1 MAGLWC
7 CSDCFQHFMYLK
19 QLEWCKWSAVDDLRR
34 NPTSVP
40 GMEVSEDNHVESQNG
55 RSTPTQTIDTTVPP
69 VTPSRHIA
77 ATTAAVK
84 TIANPPQPRKTP
96 QSGRTTVVQDEE
108 LDSLAALPTSPTK
121 PPRPRTQR
129 SMSASKVGTKE
140 AIEAMGIDSS
150 IGPTRQ
156 LRSQTSTTV
165 TPSKGSVKPGR
176 IPKLTR
182 AKDTNSALTVSARGR
197 TGGRPPPATPSRL
210 PTLVPAKRSYV
221 VVDADSGAE
230 SGPGAEGSSGTVN
243 GTAKSPTKEGR
254 ASPTAA
260 VRRSPRKSGKLKLVD
275 DTPPGNEWMNGEEA
289 SSVVVPS
296 SKSGDR
302 PLLRN
307 VKRRRS
313 SFSSVDVVA

>member
-1 MAGLWC
+1 
-7 CSDCFQHFMYLK
+7 MYLK
-19 QLEWCKWSAVDDLRR
+19 QMEWVKWAASEEARR
-34 NPTSVP
+34 TGANAQP
-40 GMEVSEDNHVESQNG
+40 GMDVSEDANSESQNG
-55 RSTPTQTIDTTVPP
+55 RATPTKNVDLSVPP
-69 VTPSRHIA
+69 VTPSRHVA

-84 TIANPPQPRKTP
+84 TIANPPQPRKTH
-96 QSGRTTVVQDEE
+96 QSGRTTVLQDEE
-108 LDSLAALPTSPTK
+108 LDLLSALPASPTK
-121 PPRPRTQR
+121 SARPKTQR
-129 SMSASKVGTKE
+129 TMSTSKVGSKD
-140 AIEAMGIDSS
+140 AIEALGIDSS

-156 LRSQTSTTV
+156 LRSQTSATT
-165 TPSKGSVKPGR
+165 TPIKGTTKPGR

-182 AKDTNSALTVSARGR
+182 AKDTNSTLLTHARVRVVGR
-197 TGGRPPPATPSRL
+197 VPPPATPSRL

-230 SGPGAEGSSGTVN
+230 SGPGAEGSGGEASAAAN
-243 GTAKSPTKEGR
+243 DRSKSPVKDGR
-254 ASPTAA
+254 ASPATAA

-275 DTPPGNEWMNGEEA
+275 DTPTGTEWMNGEEA

-296 SKSGDR
+296 SKSGER

>member
-1 MAGLWC
+1 
-7 CSDCFQHFMYLK
+7 MYLK
-19 QLEWCKWSAVDDLRR
+19 QLEWCKWSALDELRR
-34 NPTSVP
+34 NPTSTT
-40 GMEVSEDNHVESQNG
+40 GMDIAEETQPESQNG
-55 RSTPTQTIDTTVPP
+55 RATPTKTIDTTVPP

-108 LDSLAALPTSPTK
+108 LDSLAALPASPTK
-121 PPRPRTQR
+121 PIRPRTQR
-129 SMSASKVGTKE
+129 SMSASKVGSKS
-140 AIEAMGIDSS
+140 AIDAIGIDSS

-165 TPSKGSVKPGR
+165 TPSKGTIKPGR

-182 AKDTNSALTVSARGR
+182 AKDTDSTLNVSARGR

-230 SGPGAEGSSGTVN
+230 SGPGAEGNAGASNGTV
-243 GTAKSPTKEGR
+243 KSPTKDGR
-254 ASPTAA
+254 ASPATGAA